1 MQLQLCLL
9 QHLKAVTEWVCRI
22 THKLYAKVLVI
33 LYYTVVHR
41 GHTLAISDQV
51 SNSATLLPAR
61 KGLPERNSIVIM
73 QYNRAK
79 QYTTLTMTLKI

>member
-1 MQLQLCLL
+1 M
-9 QHLKAVTEWVCRI
+9 
-22 THKLYAKVLVI
+22 LVI
-33 LYYTVVHR
+33 LHYIVVQR

-79 QYTTLTMTLKI
+79 QYTTLTMTLKILNEEITWCKKITRMETTEAHT

>member
-1 MQLQLCLL
+1 MQLQLGLL

-22 THKLYAKVLVI
+22 IHKLYTKVLVI
-33 LYYTVVHR
+33 LHYAVVQHA
-41 GHTLAISDQV
+41 HTLAISDQV

-61 KGLPERNSIVIM
+61 KGLPERNSLAIK

-79 QYTTLTMTLKI
+79 QHTTLTMMLKI